1 MKNLLNNISSDEK
14 QRILEQ
20 HSGGKLI
27 DTRNFRRLLESKL
40 GNVKP
45 LIVEQEVKQGT
56 GGDPFQYKKEGG
68 KYFYAKKAEG
78 TNAKWVEQTKPD
90 GIKAIQTKIFGET
103 PGANQPANTNQP
115 QTTNNQPAN
124 TAQPAN
130 TTQPSTT
137 QPSTNQ
143 PANTTNQSAN
153 QQSSIQWE
161 GVPVKGGT
169 FGAEKCNTS
178 NNMINNQA
186 VKGFL
191 SDGGSTFYS
200 RSTIDQKQK
209 TYYFGYQEPIR
220 ANSSYGKKYCKITN
234 VVTYNLKGYTNLN
247 DNQVTNNDYSVYLV
261 TSEEIAKPVE

>member
-1 MKNLLNNISSDEK
+1 MKQNIKEELNYIKYLFGYEKGVVIS
-14 QRILEQ
+14 EQ
-20 HSGGKLI
+20 K
-27 DTRNFRRLLESKL
+27 
-40 GNVKP
+40 
-45 LIVEQEVKQGT
+45 LIVEQEIKQGAA
-56 GGDPFQYKKEGG
+56 GDAYQYKKEGG
-68 KYFYAKKAEG
+68 KYFYAKKTEG
-78 TNAKWVEQTKPD
+78 ANAKWIERTDQKGLD
-90 GIKAIQTKIFGET
+90 AIKTKIFGEQ
-103 PGANQPANTNQP
+103 PGATSNTNQPVTTNTSNQPVTTNTSNQPANTTNTSNQP
-115 QTTNNQPAN
+115 VTTN
-124 TAQPAN
+124 T
-130 TTQPSTT
+130 S
-137 QPSTNQ
+137 NQ

-178 NNMINNQA
+178 NNMIDNQA

-261 TSEEIAKPVE
+261 TSEEIAKPV